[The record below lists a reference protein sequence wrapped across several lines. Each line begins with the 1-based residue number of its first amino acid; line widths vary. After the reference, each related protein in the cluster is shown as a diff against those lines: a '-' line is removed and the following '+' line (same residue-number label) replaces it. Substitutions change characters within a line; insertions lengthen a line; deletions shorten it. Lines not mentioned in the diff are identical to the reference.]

1 MEILSS
7 LFTVERAIP
16 DSVLAGLA
24 TREYTLHG
32 GVVRNAGGQIVRHLV
47 PAASKSLDP
56 FGLLAVPGQFVNTWQ
71 LHNLTKMT
79 EQVLAISQTTMALSG
94 LNLAVSAVGFSML
107 YKSLRDMDARL
118 KTMDAKLDWIK
129 TFLDSERRSVL
140 LHAADELAALPGDPE
155 HRKQILH
162 ASRDSVGTVAMH
174 YLQHWDESASIA
186 EAMAYQ
192 HYYCMGFLLK
202 ARCSA
207 ELGMY
212 ENSVKEIEVG
222 YENWRERSRNLAN
235 TAILK
240 DDPDR
245 FLEQEYLDSVPTTK
259 LVSWME
265 FATDDEL
272 GFEWIDKLRH
282 MAAERSACMIA
293 MGGPDRPRLHRPQ
306 PHRPH
311 PTWTQPALIQLA
323 LTQLA
328 RIQPA
333 RIQPTDSPLNLPEP
347 ARPQPHRHQP
357 AAPQPNQ
364 HQPNQ
369 HQPNQHQP
377 TRCQPNHHQPNQ
389 DQPIRPRLNRQ
400 PLNPPEPAPP
410 QAHRHQPA
418 APQPSRDLPLRP
430 RPTGSEP
437 SVPR

>member
-32 GVVRNAGGQIVRHLV
+32 GVVRNAGGQIVRYLV

-282 MAAERSACMIA
+282 MAAERSAGSWWPPF
-293 MGGPDRPRLHRPQ
+293 GGGTRGKSSSNLVGVMDNLV
-306 PHRPH
+306 
-311 PTWTQPALIQLA
+311 
-323 LTQLA
+323 A
-328 RIQPA
+328 RNNVLEGYVSQYQFLEQKEITPS
-333 RIQPTDSPLNLPEP
+333 ILDLELSS
-347 ARPQPHRHQP
+347 
-357 AAPQPNQ
+357 
-364 HQPNQ
+364 
-369 HQPNQHQP
+369 
-377 TRCQPNHHQPNQ
+377 
-389 DQPIRPRLNRQ
+389 I
-400 PLNPPEPAPP
+400 
-410 QAHRHQPA
+410 
-418 APQPSRDLPLRP
+418 SRDYVLLP
-430 RPTGSEP
+430 SEGRADEEGLLVLAP
-437 SVPR
+437 KS